1 MLWAPKQVTLASLA
15 LPQRAVGPPGGR
27 DPNAWWEPLKSFWKD
42 LHFLENPSNQTS
54 SLGKDVRLRCA
65 VQLSQELPEIS
76 WLRDG
81 QALELAD
88 SNQVQMPINE
98 KVWLAISEL
107 SIPSVQL
114 SDAGS
119 YQCVMWVNGEEVLS
133 DAAHLG
139 LEGLPFFSEEPQDLE
154 VAADTPFNLS
164 CSAQG
169 PPEPVRVIWL
179 QDGAPLNSLVDP
191 LAQVPSTGTWTP
203 AGREGGT
210 PGWAPP
216 PLMPHCLL
224 QAVRTDQDLSTVP
237 PEAMYNQNLNVPP
250 FRHLIQGLAPFAS
263 YHIRVACRSEA
274 GASRWTHWV
283 PMETLEGAPCAPPE
297 NVTAFQ
303 NGSRATVHWLEPRG
317 PLGGILRGYRLA
329 YQSPGSPEVVVD
341 VGLTTEKTLELVS
354 EVQNLM
360 VRVASYTSAGDGPW
374 SDAVMVSPSR
384 ECWGTGTFP
393 VHHKLETVAPA
404 FSWHWWAV
412 ILAVGLAVAFAIF
425 FVLVLARLRK
435 KETRFGEAFEPR
447 VEQGELV
454 VHYRVRKSYSRK
466 TTEATLNSLGIS
478 EDLKEKLRDVMVDR
492 HKVALGKTLGEGEFG
507 SVMEGQLNQDD
518 SVLKVAVKTMKIAI
532 CTRSEMEDFLSEA
545 VCMKEF
551 DHPNVMK
558 LLGVCLQ
565 STESEGYPSPV
576 VILPFMKHGDLH
588 SFLLYSRLGDSP
600 LYLPTRTLV
609 GFMAD
614 IASGMDYLSSRDFIH
629 RDLAARNCMLN
640 ENMNVCVADF
650 GLSKKIYNGDYYR
663 QGRIAKM
670 PVKWIAIESLADRVY
685 TTKSDVWSFGVTMWE
700 IATRG
705 QTPYPG
711 VENSEIYDYLR
722 QGHRLKQPL
731 DCLDGLYQLMTS
743 CWALHPKERPSF
755 EELHGAL
762 EKTLQSLPAAQGPD
776 EILYVNMEDGGAEQ
790 GAVGGPGPELPA
802 KEQLLP
808 KGAVAAQVHRAEG
821 EGRYVLCP
829 APPESGR
836 RPGDPSASPAPPSA
850 SPAPCT
856 ASEEGA

>member
-1 MLWAPKQVTLASLA
+1 MGKACRSLLCVLVA
-15 LPQRAVGPPGGR
+15 CWMGTGAAQ
-27 DPNAWWEPLKSFWKD
+27 SD

-81 QALELAD
+81 QVLELAD

-119 YQCVMWVNGEEVLS
+119 YQCIMWVNGEEVLS

-139 LEGLPFFSEEPQDLE
+139 LEGLNRSASFSCEAHNAKGVATSRTAAITVVPQRPRSLVLVTRSANALE
-154 VAADTPFNLS
+154 VGWEPGASGASPLS
-164 CSAQG
+164 VCT
-169 PPEPVRVIWL
+169 V
-179 QDGAPLNSLVDP
+179 
-191 LAQVPSTGTWTP
+191 
-203 AGREGGT
+203 
-210 PGWAPP
+210 
-216 PLMPHCLL
+216 

-250 FRHLIQGLAPFAS
+250 FHHLIQGLAPFAS
-263 YHIRVACRSEA
+263 YHVRVACRSEA

-374 SDAVMVSPSR
+374 SDAVVVSPSR
-384 ECWGTGTFP
+384 E
-393 VHHKLETVAPA
+393 
-404 FSWHWWAV
+404 
-412 ILAVGLAVAFAIF
+412 
-425 FVLVLARLRK
+425 
-435 KETRFGEAFEPR
+435 EAFEPR

-454 VHYRVRKSYSRK
+454 VHYRVRKSYSRR

-518 SVLKVAVKTMKIAI
+518 SILKVAVKTMKIAI

-600 LYLPTRTLV
+600 L
-609 GFMAD
+609 
-614 IASGMDYLSSRDFIH
+614 
-629 RDLAARNCMLN
+629 
-640 ENMNVCVADF
+640 
-650 GLSKKIYNGDYYR
+650 
-663 QGRIAKM
+663 
-670 PVKWIAIESLADRVY
+670 PV
-685 TTKSDVWSFGVTMWE
+685 SDVMREESARAPEWAG
-700 IATRG
+700 ATRG
-705 QTPYPG
+705 LG
-711 VENSEIYDYLR
+711 ASRHGSRGGE
-722 QGHRLKQPL
+722 GK
-731 DCLDGLYQLMTS
+731 YQLMTS

-755 EELHGAL
+755 QELHGAL
-762 EKTLQSLPAAQGPD
+762 EKTLRSLPAAQGPD

-802 KEQLLP
+802 KGQLLP

-821 EGRYVLCP
+821 AGRYVLCP
-829 APPESGR
+829 APPESSR
-836 RPGDPSASPAPPSA
+836 RPGDPPTSPT
-850 SPAPCT
+850 PCT

>member
-1 MLWAPKQVTLASLA
+1 AGAEAREP
-15 LPQRAVGPPGGR
+15 
-27 DPNAWWEPLKSFWKD
+27 DPEMPTTWQK
-42 LHFLENPSNQTS
+42 
-54 SLGKDVRLRCA
+54 LGTD
-65 VQLSQELPEIS
+65 
-76 WLRDG
+76 
-81 QALELAD
+81 
-88 SNQVQMPINE
+88 
-98 KVWLAISEL
+98 
-107 SIPSVQL
+107 IP
-114 SDAGS
+114 
-119 YQCVMWVNGEEVLS
+119 
-133 DAAHLG
+133 
-139 LEGLPFFSEEPQDLE
+139 
-154 VAADTPFNLS
+154 
-164 CSAQG
+164 
-169 PPEPVRVIWL
+169 
-179 QDGAPLNSLVDP
+179 
-191 LAQVPSTGTWTP
+191 
-203 AGREGGT
+203 
-210 PGWAPP
+210 
-216 PLMPHCLL
+216 
-224 QAVRTDQDLSTVP
+224 
-237 PEAMYNQNLNVPP
+237 
-250 FRHLIQGLAPFAS
+250 GLAPFAS
-263 YHIRVACRSEA
+263 YHVRVACRSEA

-329 YQSPGSPEVVVD
+329 YQSPGSPEVMD

-374 SDAVMVSPSR
+374 SDAVVVSPSR
-384 ECWGTGTFP
+384 EFWGTGP
-393 VHHKLETVAPA
+393 GEGPLQPGSRGSELSAPA
-404 FSWHWWAV
+404 PTWPQGGDW
-412 ILAVGLAVAFAIF
+412 LASASRYC
-425 FVLVLARLRK
+425 RLGSLTSCHLPR
-435 KETRFGEAFEPR
+435 REAFEPR

-454 VHYRVRKSYSRK
+454 VHYRVRKSYSRR

-518 SVLKVAVKTMKIAI
+518 SILKVAVKTMKIAI

-600 LYLPTRTLV
+600 LVSVRPPAPAPPHPAAAWPQPLPSRIGRHAGRERSSARV
-609 GFMAD
+609 GRRNEG
-614 IASGMDYLSSRDFIH
+614 SGSVTSWEPRRRGQVRRRY
-629 RDLAARNCMLN
+629 
-640 ENMNVCVADF
+640 
-650 GLSKKIYNGDYYR
+650 G
-663 QGRIAKM
+663 QG
-670 PVKWIAIESLADRVY
+670 V
-685 TTKSDVWSFGVTMWE
+685 E
-700 IATRG
+700 IAE
-705 QTPYPG
+705 
-711 VENSEIYDYLR
+711 VEER
-722 QGHRLKQPL
+722 QVAPPL
-731 DCLDGLYQLMTS
+731 IAAPLPRYQLMTS

-755 EELHGAL
+755 QELHGAL
-762 EKTLQSLPAAQGPD
+762 EKTLRSLPAAQGPD

-802 KEQLLP
+802 KGQLLP

-821 EGRYVLCP
+821 AGRYVLCP
-829 APPESGR
+829 APPESSR
-836 RPGDPSASPAPPSA
+836 RPGDPPTSPT
-850 SPAPCT
+850 PCT